1 MGLSPRRWPHSVWKS
16 QKKSHSVLR
25 AKRVP
30 FRFRTSKSS
39 WKIVHF
45 DESWQPELFGQAGL
59 PERSLFI
66 GEKLVENG
74 KTEKFKCDIFS
85 DFQTLWTCWFTC
97 WHFKNYICVFGA
109 KIQMISQWGKVL
121 HKMWIPWLLILAN
134 LIMKANRCARPQFWT
149 WRALIVGKKRWLN
162 EDIYNSA
169 RAQALLS

>member
-1 MGLSPRRWPHSVWKS
+1 MS
-16 QKKSHSVLR
+16 
-25 AKRVP
+25 
-30 FRFRTSKSS
+30 
-39 WKIVHF
+39 
-45 DESWQPELFGQAGL
+45 
-59 PERSLFI
+59 
-66 GEKLVENG
+66 
-74 KTEKFKCDIFS
+74 KFKCDIFR
-85 DFQTLWTCWFTC
+85 DFQTFWTSWFN

-169 RAQALLS
+169 RAQELCFHSKWNWGLKAIITAAILELPLVHLKLDWEELGIPENYDFTKCRHR